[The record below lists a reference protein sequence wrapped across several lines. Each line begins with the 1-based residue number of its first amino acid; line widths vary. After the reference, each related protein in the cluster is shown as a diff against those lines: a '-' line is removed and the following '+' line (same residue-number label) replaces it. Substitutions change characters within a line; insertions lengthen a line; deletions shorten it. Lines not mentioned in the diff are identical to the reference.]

1 MQNIDM
7 HAADVHMHLNDSHG
21 HTQMTPVAQEQTQ
34 TEDRSRVHNYY
45 PVLPD
50 APSQSGFYMSEAFTN
65 SPTNSSTTSDA
76 SPHSDFQTM
85 APATGLGSSS
95 SSSTI
100 SRSFRS
106 SSLSMG
112 MSGNRSMPLIP
123 SSPLSPPHLHHS
135 SISSHP
141 HMHPSPY
148 YSVQH
153 NTGSPGFPTTPVASH
168 HAQGSSSSSHSSGHT
183 RYSFRGSP
191 VPRTFPRGHSRSNS
205 YGTLSTISVRSSSP
219 ASSVTSG
226 FTSLSGG
233 PGSAPASTGGA
244 LGSPISYD
252 CGDVHMPYG
261 GSSPT
266 TMNSPPGDHSRS
278 QSHPPL
284 SMPTPRSSLGYPNIM
299 HPSRKSFPDP
309 TQNPFTGFGSNQ
321 LLDMPTESSQWL
333 RPSEFVSPNS
343 SQRLTDEAFQTHYA
357 PRPIGSRAPHRKQK
371 LANSDRK
378 AICLYARNH
387 PSARQEDI
395 AARYNVERSTISKI
409 LKNKER
415 WLGCQDDD
423 TKIPRKR
430 LLTSSSYRKP
440 RFDDLELVLTQWV
453 EETRN
458 QKLVLSDALIR
469 SKAKEEARRIGIAE
483 DKFKASSGWLENF
496 KHRVGIRKGK
506 YIGRDTASNQDSN
519 ALDRTDSGIP
529 RVGSG
534 LRTAVWPSEDKGV
547 WQAEHVPKQEEEAMM
562 LHSADPTFHE
572 AHIAGI
578 DNLSAGSSQ
587 IDSKP
592 VGMRRTRSRTLAD
605 GRQSQQC
612 RLYDDSPFAY

>member
-1 MQNIDM
+1 MEHDQEMHAHPSILDQQFSSVYPHDLNLYDTPASFLNQSEQPSQRYQALPQDAFRTYDQHEAGHVYNLLPLALDPSALDLRSNFSHDQSLVPSGASESLDTTPTGSLRLSAYNPHDLASPARAARRRDPLDHLQLQVEAEQPQEHQAIPPHQDQYDDSQHQPSDMQNIDM

-252 CGDVHMPYG
+252 CGDVPE
-261 GSSPT
+261 SPT
-266 TMNSPPGDHSRS
+266 
-278 QSHPPL
+278 
-284 SMPTPRSSLGYPNIM
+284 SLN
-299 HPSRKSFPDP
+299 
-309 TQNPFTGFGSNQ
+309 
-321 LLDMPTESSQWL
+321 
-333 RPSEFVSPNS
+333 
-343 SQRLTDEAFQTHYA
+343 AYA
-357 PRPIGSRAPHRKQK
+357 
-371 LANSDRK
+371 
-378 AICLYARNH
+378 
-387 PSARQEDI
+387 
-395 AARYNVERSTISKI
+395 T
-409 LKNKER
+409 
-415 WLGCQDDD
+415 
-423 TKIPRKR
+423 
-430 LLTSSSYRKP
+430 
-440 RFDDLELVLTQWV
+440 
-453 EETRN
+453 
-458 QKLVLSDALIR
+458 
-469 SKAKEEARRIGIAE
+469 
-483 DKFKASSGWLENF
+483 
-496 KHRVGIRKGK
+496 
-506 YIGRDTASNQDSN
+506 
-519 ALDRTDSGIP
+519 
-529 RVGSG
+529 
-534 LRTAVWPSEDKGV
+534 
-547 WQAEHVPKQEEEAMM
+547 
-562 LHSADPTFHE
+562 
-572 AHIAGI
+572 
-578 DNLSAGSSQ
+578 
-587 IDSKP
+587 
-592 VGMRRTRSRTLAD
+592 
-605 GRQSQQC
+605 
-612 RLYDDSPFAY
+612 